1 LQMTPKII
9 NTATISLE
17 AAPTLLTEGRRAW
30 AARGFAATIAIT
42 DAGGHLRAFER
53 ADTAP
58 FLTVGVASDK
68 AWTAASFGMTTHQW
82 NQYMADPTVA
92 ALAHHPRMTPV
103 GGGVPIMYDGS
114 LVGGIGISGG
124 TSDQDHAAAGATVSN
139 AGFLEWG
146 RFRIRWEAGGV

>member
-1 LQMTPKII
+1 MQVTPQTI

-17 AAPTLLTEGRRAW
+17 AAQALLAEARRAC

-58 FLTVGVASDK
+58 FLTVGVATDK
-68 AWTAASFGMTTHQW
+68 AWTAASFGVTTHQW

-92 ALAHHPRMTPV
+92 GLAHHPRMTPV
-103 GGGVPIMYDGS
+103 GGGVPIAHEGH

-124 TSDQDHAAAGATVSN
+124 TSVQDHEAAEEALRN
-139 AGFLEWG
+139 AGFL
-146 RFRIRWEAGGV
+146 

>member
-1 LQMTPKII
+1 MTQKII
-9 NTATISLE
+9 DTATISLE
-17 AAPTLLTEGRRAW
+17 AAQALLSEARRAC

-58 FLTVGVASDK
+58 FLTVGVATDK

-92 ALAHHPRMTPV
+92 ALAHHPRMMPV
-103 GGGVPIMYDGS
+103 GGGVPIMHEGHV
-114 LVGGIGISGG
+114 LGGIGISGG
-124 TSDQDHAAAGATVSN
+124 TAAQDHEAAEEALRN
-139 AGFLEWG
+139 AGF
-146 RFRIRWEAGGV
+146 RS